1 MCTKILKS
9 CGFVC
14 VSLLFLAGNA
24 MADLII
30 AEGKPTGQWY
40 NPERDGEGFY
50 VEVINSGETAQ
61 LGIAMYSY
69 DAEGRQL
76 WIVGNAP
83 VGAGAT
89 AVTVPVV
96 QIDGPVWGSGYN
108 PDDRNTTDFGTITAR
123 FTSCN
128 SALFQVRTNVELQDL
143 EYPAVRLTN
152 VVGIECVDEPPA
164 PAGITAGEWESAGER
179 ESDSVCLF
187 VAEDGKS
194 LTTVGSTCVNGYAG
208 WLDIA
213 GIKVTLDGSI
223 DPTPC
228 VVDASCTTD
237 STIDPET
244 GFFQCV
250 TDKGLIEGWFN
261 SATNGYGNGVQTV
274 GGGLGNACL
283 ATWTAAPKP

>member
-1 MCTKILKS
+1 MYTKILKS
-9 CGFVC
+9 CSFVC

-40 NPERDGEGFY
+40 NPDRDGEGFY
-50 VEVINSGETAQ
+50 VEVIDSGETIQ

-76 WIVGNAP
+76 WVVGNAP

-96 QIDGPVWGSGYN
+96 QIDGPVWGSGYD
-108 PDDRNTTDFGTITAR
+108 PDDLNTTDFGTITAR

-128 SALFQVRTNVELQDL
+128 SALFQVRTNVDLEDL

-152 VVGIECVDEPPA
+152 VVGIECVDTSPP
-164 PAGITAGEWESAGER
+164 PPPTGLTAGKWVG
-179 ESDSVCLF
+179 DGVCIN
-187 VAEDGKS
+187 VAADGKS
-194 LTTVGSTCVNGYAG
+194 LTTVNSTCPNLASI
-208 WLDIA
+208 WLDIT
-213 GIKVTLDGSI
+213 GTQ
-223 DPTPC
+223 
-228 VVDASCTTD
+228 VDINGE
-237 STIDPET
+237 IDPEVCKVDATCLVDAPISADT

-250 TDKGLIEGWFN
+250 TEHGLAEGWFN
-261 SATNGYGNGVQTV
+261 SATNAYGNGVQT
-274 GGGLGNACL
+274 GATLGSFCG
-283 ATWTAAPKP
+283 ATWTAAPE

>member
-9 CGFVC
+9 FGFVC

-30 AEGKPTGQWY
+30 AEGKPTGQWF
-40 NPERDGEGFY
+40 NPDRDGEGFY
-50 VEVINSGETAQ
+50 VEVIDSGETAQ

-96 QIDGPVWGSGYN
+96 QIDGPVWGSGYD

-128 SALFQVRTNVELQDL
+128 SALFQVRPNVELQDL

-152 VVGIECVDEPPA
+152 VVGIECVDESPA
-164 PAGITAGEWESAGER
+164 PAGITAGEWEGEDGSA
-179 ESDSVCLF
+179 CLY

-194 LTTVGSTCVNGYAG
+194 LTTVGSTCVNGLSM
-208 WLDIA
+208 WLDIV
-213 GIKVTLDGSI
+213 GIKVTLDGEI
-223 DPTPC
+223 DPAGC
-228 VVDASCTTD
+228 KVDASCKTD

-250 TDKGLIEGWFN
+250 TELGLIEGWFN
-261 SATNGYGNGVQTV
+261 SATYGWGHATQTI
-274 GGGLGNACL
+274 GGGLGNACV
-283 ATWTAAPKP
+283 TEWEAAPKP